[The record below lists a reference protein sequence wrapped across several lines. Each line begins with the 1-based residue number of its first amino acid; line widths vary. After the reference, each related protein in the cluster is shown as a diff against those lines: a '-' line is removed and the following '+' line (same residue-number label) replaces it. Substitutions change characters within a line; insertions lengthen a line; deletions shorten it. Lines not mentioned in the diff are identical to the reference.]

1 MARPPLTG
9 VSDNLFRKQLDAA
22 LDYIESL
29 FGGIIGLTDGDKGDI
44 TVSGSGTTWNIDA
57 NAVGTTE
64 IADGSVTFA
73 KIAGAAVITSGEVM
87 RSNDN
92 DTSLPTSAAVIDAI
106 GPQLQTAVSASSQTS
121 IDFTSIPSW
130 VNRITVM
137 FNGLST
143 NGTSL
148 VIVQLGDSGGV
159 ETTNYLGASST
170 LAAAVASVALSS
182 GFTLNHGAGAAAANL
197 QHGAMVLSRITG
209 NTWSCIANVALSDTA
224 RMCVTAGTKTLSDTL
239 DRVRIT
245 TAGGVDTFDAGS
257 VAISWE

>member
-57 NAVGTTE
+57 NAVGTAE

-121 IDFTSIPSW
+121 IDFTGIPSW
-130 VNRITVM
+130 VNRITVVARS
-137 FNGLST
+137 LST
-143 NGTSL
+143 NGTSII
-148 VIVQLGDSGGV
+148 VIRVGDGSIVSTG
-159 ETTNYLGASST
+159 YLGAVTNILSATPSTVNDTTGCPVVQVTGPSSVYRFT
-170 LAAAVASVALSS
+170 CQINRVS
-182 GFTLNHGAGAAAANL
+182 GNQWVF
-197 QHGAMVLSRITG
+197 
-209 NTWSCIANVALSDTA
+209 
-224 RMCVTAGTKTLSDTL
+224 AGTGAFSSSATTTIFASEISLSGAL
-239 DRVRIT
+239 DRVRLT
-245 TAGGVDTFDAGS
+245 MLNGTDVFDAGS